1 MDDIEDVIGGEIISL
16 MRGDLRVLL
25 NGTMQGF
32 RYAPGRNESSNR
44 KQSGLLFILYFI
56 LARVSLSI
64 FASDDSPTCQ
74 ILIHFDGPC
83 QSIDGLCR
91 PGVDILA

>member
-1 MDDIEDVIGGEIISL
+1 MADIDDVIGGEIILL

-44 KQSGLLFILYFI
+44 K
-56 LARVSLSI
+56 
-64 FASDDSPTCQ
+64 
-74 ILIHFDGPC
+74 
-83 QSIDGLCR
+83 
-91 PGVDILA
+91 